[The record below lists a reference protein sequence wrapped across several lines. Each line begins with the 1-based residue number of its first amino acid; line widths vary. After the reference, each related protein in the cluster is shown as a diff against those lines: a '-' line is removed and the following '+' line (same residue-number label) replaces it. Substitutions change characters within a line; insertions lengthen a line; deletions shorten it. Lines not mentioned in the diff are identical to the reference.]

1 MQEMKT
7 VGMVL
12 MNNWFRRNKSAK
24 LEGTPL
30 PEAPSFHS
38 APGEIAE
45 NSVST
50 KLNARRMGSWLD
62 DAFSD
67 CEKNGGLEHL
77 AGKGKP
83 IHVPEGDALN
93 SILKNS
99 NFLPSWLELQHE
111 IRDDIRAL
119 LRKHEAERLPPAA
132 KTELDAINKKIA
144 RYNASVPTPLLQ
156 KSRLFPESIRDQLNK
171 WE

>member
-1 MQEMKT
+1 
-7 VGMVL
+7 MVL

-24 LEGTPL
+24 VEGTPL
-30 PEAPSFHS
+30 PEAPILPSVPS
-38 APGEIAE
+38 EIAE
-45 NSVST
+45 DSVSV
-50 KLNARRMGSWLD
+50 KLSARRMNSWLD
-62 DAFSD
+62 DAVSD

-83 IHVPEGDALN
+83 IHVSDGDALN

-119 LRKHEAERLPPAA
+119 LRKHDTERLPPTV
-132 KTELDAINKKIA
+132 KTELDAINKKIV

-156 KSRLFPESIRDQLNK
+156 KGRLHPESIREQAIK